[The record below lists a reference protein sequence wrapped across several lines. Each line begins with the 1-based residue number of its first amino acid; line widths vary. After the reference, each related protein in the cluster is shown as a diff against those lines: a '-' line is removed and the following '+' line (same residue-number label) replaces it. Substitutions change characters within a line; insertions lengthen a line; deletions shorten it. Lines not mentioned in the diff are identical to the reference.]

1 LPLFL
6 SFFSAVCQKKK
17 KPRRWAQALETSA
30 ATVAGLL
37 CSAVRLCIV
46 KLQAAVMSTTFARLD
61 LLS

>member
-1 LPLFL
+1 
-6 SFFSAVCQKKK
+6 
-17 KPRRWAQALETSA
+17 LETSA